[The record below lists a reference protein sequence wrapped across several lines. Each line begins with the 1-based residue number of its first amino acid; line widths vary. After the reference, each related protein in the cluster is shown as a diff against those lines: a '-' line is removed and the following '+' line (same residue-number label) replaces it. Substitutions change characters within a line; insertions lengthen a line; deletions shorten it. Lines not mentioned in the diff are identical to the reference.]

1 MRNGHLERTAENR
14 LLLFSGSGFPEL
26 AESIA
31 ARLDLDLGEVELT
44 QFSNGEMYARYEQSI
59 RGADVFIVQSL
70 GEPVNDNLMQLLI
83 MIDAARRAS
92 AKRITAVI
100 PWFAYSRQDRK
111 TKPREPI
118 TARLVANMIQVAGAD
133 RVMTMDLHVGQI
145 EGFFSFPVDHLTAM
159 HTFVDCFVEEGFRDA
174 DDAVVV
180 APDTG
185 EVKVAKRL
193 ADHLGLPWAIV
204 NKMRRGPGESEVT
217 HVIGDVA
224 GKRAIMIDDLI
235 DTAGTLCNA
244 AERLIEEGATEA
256 YACATHAVFS
266 DDAYKRIEASPLK
279 EVVVTDTLP
288 LKEGEPRSKIRTLS
302 IAPILRLRRAQGLQP
317 LGHVQ
322 LLALDEGG
330 DPSVEEVAGVV
341 GQPERAVHA
350 AEPGRVGHQHRR
362 DAGEEGDDR
371 RPAQRPDQQ
380 PRDQVDEHDAHE
392 EEPHRAGERQQAQD
406 DADRRDQQRARPL
419 ADQQE
424 HQRDGHEEHEERLGQ
439 DEVLDVEQVGVEE
452 IGR

>member
-1 MRNGHLERTAENR
+1 MENGYLRQVNEKR
-14 LLLFSGSGFPEL
+14 LMLFSGEGYPEL
-26 AESIA
+26 AERIA
-31 ARLDLDLGEVELT
+31 DRLDIELDRVELLR
-44 QFSNGEMYARYEQSI
+44 FSGGEMYARYLDSV

-70 GEPVNDNLMQLLI
+70 GEPVNRNLMQLLI
-83 MIDAARRAS
+83 MIDAAQRAS

-118 TARLVANMIQVAGAD
+118 TARLVANMIGVAGAE

-159 HTFVDCFVEEGFRDA
+159 HTFVDHFVEAGFRDA

-217 HVIGDVA
+217 HVIGEVRN
-224 GKRAIMIDDLI
+224 KRAILVDDLI

-244 AERLIEEGATEA
+244 AVRLVEEGATEV

-266 DDAYKRIEASPLK
+266 GPAYERIESSPMK

-288 LKEGEPRSKIRTLS
+288 LKEGEPRSKIRTLT
-302 IAPILRLRRAQGLQP
+302 IAPILASTIRNVFTDDSVSAVFMGEN
-317 LGHVQ
+317 Q
-322 LLALDEGG
+322 LF
-330 DPSVEEVAGVV
+330 
-341 GQPERAVHA
+341 
-350 AEPGRVGHQHRR
+350 
-362 DAGEEGDDR
+362 
-371 RPAQRPDQQ
+371 
-380 PRDQVDEHDAHE
+380 
-392 EEPHRAGERQQAQD
+392 
-406 DADRRDQQRARPL
+406 
-419 ADQQE
+419 
-424 HQRDGHEEHEERLGQ
+424 
-439 DEVLDVEQVGVEE
+439 
-452 IGR
+452 